1 MTVIGG
7 VILAG
12 VIPKERMWVIIHSFE
27 CSLVLVRQR
36 PCILQIMADLLPVT
50 RRNVLMSLSGAVGA
64 ALLFGCGNSSSSSV
78 TTTLPLPDFGL
89 GARFPDGSNMASM
102 FAAGAPQRAPY
113 VLLGED
119 GWPISDD
126 VPESIE
132 LTVNK
137 DGGFIETVMVSR
149 HGEVGQTPY
158 YPLIFTPPEV
168 GYYEIALSS
177 GTSHTLEVVDGN
189 QLSIIQVGDQL
200 PSVETPTVSDSRG
213 VNPICTRFEDPCPL
227 HDLTVTEALSRS
239 GPTAVLVSTP
249 GFCQSDVCGPALDV
263 LIAESEKLNTDW
275 SVIHA
280 DVYVAPN
287 EGDFRTAPIISAFG
301 LPFEPSLVVAN
312 SDGVITEI
320 VHLAMDRDEISAAL
334 ETVN

>member
-1 MTVIGG
+1 M
-7 VILAG
+7 
-12 VIPKERMWVIIHSFE
+12 SDF
-27 CSLVLVRQR
+27 
-36 PCILQIMADLLPVT
+36 LPVT
-50 RRNVLMSLSGAVGA
+50 RRNVLMGLSGTVGA
-64 ALLFGCGNSSSSSV
+64 ALLFGCGNSNSSGV
-78 TTTLPLPDFGL
+78 TTTLPLSDFDL

-102 FAAGAPQRAPY
+102 FAAGSPQRAPY

-126 VPESIE
+126 APESVE
-132 LTVNK
+132 LTVSR
-137 DGGFIETVMVSR
+137 DGVVVETVVVSR

-158 YPLIFTPPEV
+158 YPLVFTPPEV
-168 GYYEIALSS
+168 GYYEIALTS
-177 GTSHTLEVVDGN
+177 GSSHTFEVVDGA
-189 QLSIIQVGDQL
+189 QLSIVQVGDQL
-200 PSVETPTVSDSRG
+200 PAVDTPTVSNSRG

-227 HDLTVTEALSRS
+227 HDLTVAEALSRS

-263 LIAESEKLNTDW
+263 LIAESERLSTDW
-275 SVIHA
+275 SVIHT

-287 EGDFRTAPIISAFG
+287 AGDFNTAPIINAFG

-320 VHLAMDRDEISAAL
+320 VHLAMDRNEILAAL